1 MVMKLIRQNYMAA
14 ISQLHQAEMKELL
27 MGFIGSLN
35 TGGDTNE
42 ACASISLSCKTKADW
57 IAFASAAKADVPKPS
72 ALQKSKAAIGLKG
85 SDPTGK
91 KEKSNENA
99 LRVAEVCPVRHST
112 ESQLMR
118 SYIKKQFPK

>member
-1 MVMKLIRQNYMAA
+1 MLGKLCDPVDVVTKLINQNYMAA

-42 ACASISLSCKTKADW
+42 ACTSGSLSCNIKADR

-72 ALQKSKAAIGLKG
+72 ALQKSRAAIGFKG
-85 SDPTGK
+85 SDPSGK
-91 KEKSNENA
+91 KEKTNDENA
-99 LRVAEVCPVRHST
+99 LRVAEVCSAILAST
-112 ESQLMR
+112 CS
-118 SYIKKQFPK
+118 

>member
-1 MVMKLIRQNYMAA
+1 MVMKLIKQNYMAA

-42 ACASISLSCKTKADW
+42 ACTFLWYPSVTRADKV
-57 IAFASAAKADVPKPS
+57 AFASAAKADVPKPS

-99 LRVAEVCPVRHST
+99 LRVAEVCSA
-112 ESQLMR
+112 
-118 SYIKKQFPK
+118 I

>member
-1 MVMKLIRQNYMAA
+1 
-14 ISQLHQAEMKELL
+14 MKELL

-42 ACASISLSCKTKADW
+42 ACTSVPPLSSIQANR

-85 SDPTGK
+85 TDTTGK

-99 LRVAEVCPVRHST
+99 LRVAEVCSA
-112 ESQLMR
+112 
-118 SYIKKQFPK
+118 I

>member
-1 MVMKLIRQNYMAA
+1 
-14 ISQLHQAEMKELL
+14 

-42 ACASISLSCKTKADW
+42 ACTSVSLLCGTKVDR

-99 LRVAEVCPVRHST
+99 LRVAEVCPAQRST

-118 SYIKKQFPK
+118 SYIKKQFPR

>member
-1 MVMKLIRQNYMAA
+1 
-14 ISQLHQAEMKELL
+14 

>member
-1 MVMKLIRQNYMAA
+1 MAA

-42 ACASISLSCKTKADW
+42 ACTSISLSCNIEVDM

-72 ALQKSKAAIGLKG
+72 ALQKSRAAIGFKG
-85 SDPTGK
+85 SDPSGK
-91 KEKSNENA
+91 KEKTNDENA
-99 LRVAEVCPVRHST
+99 LRVAEVCSAVLAST
-112 ESQLMR
+112 CS
-118 SYIKKQFPK
+118 